1 LKIVEDQTLR
11 MENVLSYRREL
22 TPSDFKM
29 AVKEINTLITELN
42 ATKTGHTVTVN
53 HVVFVDN
60 APKSEFEI
68 LVPLDRK
75 VEFVRNFFS
84 FKPVFYLEHAVK
96 LSYSG
101 KYSEL
106 NTAAVAAQKY
116 ISDHNLVPVT
126 PAYCVNIQE
135 YEPEYSDRDIV
146 EDIYIGISRNVL

>member
-1 LKIVEDQTLR
+1 MKIVEDQTLR

-84 FKPVFYLEHAVK
+84 F
-96 LSYSG
+96 
-101 KYSEL
+101 
-106 NTAAVAAQKY
+106 
-116 ISDHNLVPVT
+116 
-126 PAYCVNIQE
+126 
-135 YEPEYSDRDIV
+135 
-146 EDIYIGISRNVL
+146 